1 MKIRS
6 GIIAAALAAGLCSSA
21 AAQPQAP
28 EARLQAAI
36 EEIARS
42 DKTIPGVIAAVSAP
56 RWGLEWQGATGAL
69 AIGKPEPVK
78 TTDAFRIAS
87 VTKVYVA
94 ATAIRLIE
102 QGKFG
107 IYDPMSPLIS
117 DQTRKLLKD
126 DGYDV
131 DAITVFQL
139 LTHTS
144 GLYDNSTSPAF
155 AAAVMKDPGHKWTRE
170 EQIAFGMKN
179 GEPVAPPGRDYNYS
193 ELSYLVLGEI
203 IERATGKRLADAV
216 SYELQLPARGLSS
229 TYWETYQPAPAG
241 ERRAHQY
248 VGPLDARV
256 IDASMDLFGGGGLVS
271 TVGDLVRF
279 VRPLLQGDMFD
290 KSPTLA
296 MALQIP
302 PTANGKLAHAPLLGA
317 SRFGKRMCWSHGG
330 YWGVSMVYCP
340 DIDVAIAVAW
350 NQADGAAGW
359 RGASVAM
366 SKAIEDIERAQR
378 TK

>member
-1 MKIRS
+1 
-6 GIIAAALAAGLCSSA
+6 
-21 AAQPQAP
+21 
-28 EARLQAAI
+28 
-36 EEIARS
+36 
-42 DKTIPGVIAAVSAP
+42 
-56 RWGLEWQGATGAL
+56 
-69 AIGKPEPVK
+69 VK

-216 SYELQLPARGLSS
+216 SYDLQLPARGLSS

-340 DIDVAIAVAW
+340 RHRRGDRRRLEPGRRGGGLARRFGGHVQGDRRHRARPAHEVALSRRRRRRR
-350 NQADGAAGW
+350 QARRCIRRPSGAILAHSRLGRAAQAASGVVSGACVMSVLETIPFRASRRAAGFL
-359 RGASVAM
+359 
-366 SKAIEDIERAQR
+366 
-378 TK
+378 